1 MKDVQNRER
10 TVPAKPLVA
19 IGELQFDYISSK
31 NDRSNKKNL
40 FRPLEVFAVS
50 LLLLLTQ
57 SRASLANQNILIRF
71 HYHSNLK
78 LNNLLPAKQSFPFN
92 RLVLGLPSKLILG
105 RYLSKLWK
113 KVDLHLNVWLPALT
127 KLSHPPD
134 SFKQSN
140 IVSVHK
146 KKDPTGEC
154 NYRPVSILPLHS
166 KVFEKIIFD

>member
-92 RLVLGLPSKLILG
+92 WLVLGLPSNKANPGEILIKIFKESG
-105 RYLSKLWK
+105 FTFEYLTSCFNEGVPPGKF
-113 KVDLHLNVWLPALT
+113 
-127 KLSHPPD
+127 PD
-134 SFKQSN
+134 SFTESN
-140 IVSVHK
+140 VVPVHK
-146 KKDPTGEC
+146 KKDPTDAC
-154 NYRPVSILPLHS
+154 NYRPVGISSL
-166 KVFEKIIFD
+166 KKKKKK